1 MSRTQ
6 LQGMP
11 DKLII
16 GTRNSAL
23 ALWQAEYIKGRLAA
37 AGVDAELLLI
47 SSDGEKD
54 LVSPLYEMGVQGI
67 FTKTLDTALLQK
79 KIDIAVHSL
88 KDVPTQLPAGLV
100 LAAVPERGNFRDV
113 LVYKHNLPEPGIPY
127 TVATSS
133 LRRSAQW
140 KHRFEGH
147 NTAVLRGNINTRI
160 SKLEQEAQWDAA
172 LFAAAGIER
181 IQLAV
186 PNSIELDWMIPA
198 PAQGALAVV
207 CRSDNKEIYDLCRK
221 LNHEDSETA
230 CRAERSFLR
239 SLMGGCSMPIGAH
252 ASIRDGRIF
261 LNGCV
266 LSIDGSRIAR
276 VDIDLALSEAENLG
290 ETAALEL
297 LEAGGRDIIAGFSK
311 TP

>member
-1 MSRTQ
+1 MSE
-6 LQGMP
+6 
-11 DKLII
+11 KLII

-23 ALWQAEYIKGRLAA
+23 ALWQAEFIRSKLAD
-37 AGVDAELLLI
+37 AGVNAELKLI

-54 LVSPLYEMGVQGI
+54 LISPLYEMGVQGI

-88 KDVPTQLPAGLV
+88 KDVPTQLPAGLI

-113 LVYKHNLPEPGIPY
+113 LVYKHKLPEEGMPY

-140 KHRFEGH
+140 KHRFANH

-160 SKLEQEAQWDAA
+160 SKLEQEENWDAA

-207 CRSDNKEIYDLCRK
+207 CRTESTNIYNICRS
-221 LNHEDSETA
+221 LNHKDSELA
-230 CRAERSFLR
+230 CQAERHFLR
-239 SLMGGCSMPIGAH
+239 TLRGGCSMPIGAH
-252 ASIRDGRIF
+252 AVITEGRI
-261 LNGCV
+261 LIRGCV
-266 LSIDGSRIAR
+266 LSIDGTRIAR
-276 VDIDLALSEAENLG
+276 VDMDQVLSDTENIG

-297 LEAGGRDIIAGFSK
+297 LEAGGREIIAGFSQK
-311 TP
+311 Q